1 MRIVFKLVLLAMLA
15 ISLSSA
21 GYAAEDYEFVATVN
35 GTPITKGL
43 FEINLH
49 AAIAQGQKDTP
60 QLRDSIRNELINR
73 ELIVQEANRQ
83 GLDKDIDMRDQIAQ
97 LRQTLL
103 VQAFVGD
110 YLKKNPITEDQL
122 KAEYEKQ
129 KESMGGGNVY
139 QYKLSQIV
147 LPSESAA
154 IAIVG
159 RLQSGESFAKVAKE
173 ISSDAAT
180 KNQGGVLGWVR
191 PQQVAPAVSDVMV
204 GLEKGQFSTHPI
216 KLQGSWVVIQ
226 VDDKRSTKFPGFA
239 EVRGQLRQ
247 AIIQQ
252 YLVENV
258 KHLRESAKIVQ

>member
-103 VQAFVGD
+103 VQAFVED

-180 KNQGGVLGWVR
+180 KNQGGVLGWVL